1 MLLAVDVGNTQ
12 TVLGLYKG
20 DELFCMWRISTD
32 KNNTADELRVM
43 LRSLFAADDIC
54 DSEVAGVALASVVPH
69 LEREWVTLAQRMFG
83 LVALAVNYEAARD
96 LFETTYANPS
106 EIGADRIADAIAVK
120 AQYGA
125 PAVVVDF
132 GTATNIEVIDE
143 QGRFVGG
150 IIAPGVA
157 TSAAALFSSATRLSE
172 IDLEEPPDAIGTSTK
187 EAVQSGIIYGEADR
201 VDGLVRR
208 IFAQLGYETPVIATG
223 GLSEAIVALS
233 TTITDTNPELTLEG
247 LRLIFNHSGK

>member
-12 TVLGLYKG
+12 TVLGLYQGTK
-20 DELFCMWRISTD
+20 LVCMWRISTD

-43 LRSLFAADDIC
+43 LRSLFTADGIGEE
-54 DSEVAGVALASVVPH
+54 EVEGVALASVVPH
-69 LEREWVTLAQRMFG
+69 LEREWVTLAKRMFDLFA
-83 LVALAVNYEAARD
+83 LVVNFEAARG
-96 LFETTYANPS
+96 LFETTYANPA
-106 EIGADRIADAIAVK
+106 EIGADRIADAVAVK

-125 PAVVVDF
+125 PAIVVDF

-150 IIAPGVA
+150 IIAPGVV
-157 TSAAALFSSATRLSE
+157 TSASALFSLATRLSE
-172 IDLEEPPDAIGTSTK
+172 IELEEPPAAIGTNTK

-208 IFAQLGYETPVIATG
+208 IFKQLGYEAPVIATG
-223 GLSEAIVALS
+223 GLSEAIVTRS
-233 TTITDTNPELTLEG
+233 STITDINPELTLEG
-247 LRLIFNHSGK
+247 LRLIYDHNA